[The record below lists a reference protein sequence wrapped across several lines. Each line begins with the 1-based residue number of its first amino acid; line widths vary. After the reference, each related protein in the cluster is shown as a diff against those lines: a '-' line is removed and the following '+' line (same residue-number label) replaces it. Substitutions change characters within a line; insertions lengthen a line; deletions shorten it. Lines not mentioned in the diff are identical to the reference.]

1 MLILYGLPRTQ
12 SIRGVR
18 MSSRGT
24 FISKTRKPTTGKK
37 EFERETLAQ
46 IRLTVFAIQ
55 SAIRRYVGMSRARGI
70 LFHCMRLDQE
80 MSQTAIQQRLGVDR
94 SEVTRIVKQMEAEGL
109 VTRRPDPADNRF
121 TLVQLT
127 EAGWTLQ
134 EAISAKLQKADAM
147 LLQGVSRADMLC
159 TVRTLTRIRE
169 NAERFATDGA
179 AEDSP
184 HSKSKLD

>member
-1 MLILYGLPRTQ
+1 
-12 SIRGVR
+12 

-24 FISKTRKPTTGKK
+24 FISKTRKPTTEEK
-37 EFERETLAQ
+37 EFETETLAQ

-134 EAISAKLQKADAM
+134 NAISAKLQKADAM

-184 HSKSKLD
+184 RSKTKLD